1 MTVWGINAV
10 RIAYALPC
18 HIFDALPLIHAG
30 REMRGETRNCEA
42 AAAQRARADIKKRE
56 EALLCSVQ
64 WFSDCSDAVS
74 PSLGSV
80 VQWDRLNTEN

>member
-10 RIAYALPC
+10 RIAYAMPC
-18 HIFDALPLIHAG
+18 HIFDALPLIHAW

-42 AAAQRARADIKKRE
+42 AAAQPARADIKKRE
-56 EALLCSVQ
+56 EALLRSVQ
-64 WFSDCSDAVS
+64 WFSD
-74 PSLGSV
+74 SV